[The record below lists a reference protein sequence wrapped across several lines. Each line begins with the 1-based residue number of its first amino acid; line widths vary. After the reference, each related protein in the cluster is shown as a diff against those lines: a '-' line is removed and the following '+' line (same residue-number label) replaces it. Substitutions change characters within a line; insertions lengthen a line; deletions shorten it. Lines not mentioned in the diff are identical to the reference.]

1 MSENINIYGLTP
13 RNRSKR
19 DFQYYYD
26 ESKRLR
32 KEVMTLADKLKEH
45 PKRFSIIN
53 GIEME
58 VEITKSDLKTIAS
71 KMTQDNKFNAIKNA
85 MARDIEGYLEK
96 AKYIG
101 WRPTIK
107 GKHTEAVYFAYY
119 NRVLGAKSYL
129 CMRKMRD
136 TGFFKPYA
144 IIDQDTFS
152 QEIGNVR
159 KDKPP
164 K

>member
-13 RNRSKR
+13 RDRSKR
-19 DFQYYYD
+19 DSQYYYK

-32 KEVMTLADKLKEH
+32 KEVLTLADKLKEH
-45 PKRFSIIN
+45 PKRFSISN
-53 GIEME
+53 GIEMD

-85 MARDIEGYLEK
+85 LAKDIEGYLKK

-101 WRPTIK
+101 WRPTIQ
-107 GKHTEAVYFAYY
+107 GKHAEAVYFAYY
-119 NRVLGAKSYL
+119 NRLLGARSYL
-129 CMRKMRD
+129 CMRKMHNS
-136 TGFFKPYA
+136 GFFKPYA
-144 IIDQDTFS
+144 IIDEDTFS
-152 QEIGNVR
+152 NEIGSVR